1 MKDSTYNSMNLK
13 IKMSLMKVEQIQPV
27 GGFEKDVLFTALKDI
42 IPDFSYPDG
51 FYPKLQQFLF
61 TNPHSFFDNKNLPPF
76 LSRTIQQLSEEDAD
90 NLLTVLEGA
99 KALIME
105 HQLKDMAA
113 YNQLIMDSS
122 KNRFFSVNTTN

>member
-1 MKDSTYNSMNLK
+1 
-13 IKMSLMKVEQIQPV
+13 MKVAQIQPM

-42 IPDFSYPDG
+42 IPDFSYPNS
-51 FYPKLQQFLF
+51 FYPELQQFLF
-61 TNPHSFFDNKNLPPF
+61 TNPHSFFGNKNLPP
-76 LSRTIQQLSEEDAD
+76 LLTQVIQQLSEEDAD

-113 YNQLIMDSS
+113 YNQLIRNSS

>member
-1 MKDSTYNSMNLK
+1 
-13 IKMSLMKVEQIQPV
+13 MKVAQIQPT

-42 IPDFSYPDG
+42 IPDFSYPSS
-51 FYPKLQQFLF
+51 FYPELQQFLF
-61 TNPHSFFDNKNLPPF
+61 TNPHSFFDNKNLPPLF
-76 LSRTIQQLSEEDAD
+76 IQTIQQLPEEDAD

-113 YNQLIMDSS
+113 YNQLIRDSS
-122 KNRFFSVNTTN
+122 KNRFLPVSTMN